1 MKVLFSREFIKK
13 YKRVNVRIR
22 KRVDEQIQVFEKN
35 PNELGLRN
43 HELREEWE
51 GCRSIDITND
61 YRAIFEELH
70 EGEEETAYFIDFGT
84 HDELY
89 R

>member
-22 KRVDEQIQVFEKN
+22 NRVDEQIKTFEKN
-35 PNELGLRN
+35 PHEFGLRN
-43 HELREEWE
+43 HELHEEWE
-51 GCRSIDITND
+51 GYRSIDITND
-61 YRAIFEELH
+61 YRAIFEELR
-70 EGEEETAYFIDFGT
+70 EGKETSAYFIDLGT

-89 R
+89 S